1 MPCKQ
6 VEKKNLSR
14 KKQLVRS
21 HKDVKSTSKTNERLN
36 NWCLTRSISNRRL
49 EMHES
54 NARNEDKQI
63 ERDQIMQAFVHVSF
77 TQHTY
82 RNPAHYKHSLVN
94 KEDKGRKN
102 GLFNN
107 MIKASSLGKWSG
119 TRQGLPLSPILFNTL
134 LEILARTI
142 RQKKK

>member
-21 HKDVKSTSKTNERLN
+21 HKDVKSTSKTNERMN

-82 RNPAHYKHSLVN
+82 RNPANYKHSLVN

-107 MIKASSLGKWSG
+107 MIKASSLRKWSG